1 MRIDMHVH
9 TTESDGRIEINNL
22 INLCKSRDVTAIGLA
37 DHWKTKRYSKDFF
50 VDDIHQ
56 YIAKCTT
63 LKQAAANMGIN
74 VYIGLEVDFSGKYGF
89 DISHGDLEDF
99 NMLDYIL
106 FEYVDTEKED
116 WGTVDGK
123 SILELFKIREYLTVP
138 VGLAH
143 NNFARNFSD
152 NIENIVKE
160 MSERN
165 IFLELCEGEPLG
177 QKKVDASTLK
187 KLLALKKNMS
197 DLDIYKGEKA
207 INRQKH
213 MTGDQYYFETFPD
226 EFWEYVQKYGLK
238 LSLGTDCHS
247 GTSFGK
253 CTRAE
258 KILEKYQLFHQLI
271 FNTGMILRT

>member
-9 TTESDGRIEINNL
+9 TTESDGRTEIDNL

-37 DHWKTKRYSKDFF
+37 DHWKTKRYSKEFF
-50 VDDIHQ
+50 VADIHQ
-56 YIAKCTT
+56 YIEKCTI
-63 LKQAAANMGIN
+63 LKQAAANTGIN

-89 DISHGDLEDF
+89 DISIHDLEDF

-106 FEYVDTEKED
+106 FEYVDTESED

-123 SILELFKIREYLTVP
+123 SIWELFKVREYLTVP

-143 NNFARNFSD
+143 NNFVHNFS
-152 NIENIVKE
+152 NNTENIVKE

-177 QKKVDASTLK
+177 QKAVDASTLK
-187 KLLALKKNMS
+187 KLLSLKKNMG
-197 DLDIYKGEKA
+197 DLAIYNGDKA

-213 MTGDQYYFETFPD
+213 MTGNLYYFETFPE
-226 EFWEYVQKYGLK
+226 EFWKYVQKYGLK

-247 GTSFGK
+247 GTSLGK
-253 CTRAE
+253 CSRAE
-258 KILEKYQLFHQLI
+258 KILEKYQLFDQLV
-271 FNTGMILRT
+271 FSTGMILRT